1 MRLQMMQT
9 NTNNK
14 SDEKALGKLIHVAR
28 VFYKNGPIL
37 LLLRKDDPIRYTW
50 YEESDKGN
58 ENKTT
63 LFAPTPEEAIKR
75 AYLLWKDDCFR
86 TINCGVR
93 YTLPER
99 DEHGNN
105 ALFHQM
111 IASYSSMN
119 GIYFD
124 EDLGHNCFVNF
135 ASSEAKSLWKELQ
148 KQKRM

>member
-1 MRLQMMQT
+1 MQT
-9 NTNNK
+9 SVEPPTK
-14 SDEKALGKLIHVAR
+14 KLGQLIHVAQITLET
-28 VFYKNGPIL
+28 KGPRL
-37 LLLRKDDPIRYTW
+37 LFLRKEDPVRFTW
-50 YEESDKGN
+50 YEDLVQEEKETEVFS
-58 ENKTT
+58 TT
-63 LFAPTPEEAIKR
+63 ALEAIR
-75 AYLLWKDDCFR
+75 LAYLYWKNYSFK
-86 TINCGVR
+86 TLNCGFR

-135 ASSEAKSLWKELQ
+135 ASDEAKNLWKNLQ
-148 KQKRM
+148 SQKRL